1 MSVFRK
7 DNKFF
12 MSDKIV
18 IMHGKLNPDNPTYPE
33 HYHDF
38 VEFVYIL
45 KGSCVHVINQEAYPV
60 KRGDI
65 VIINYNQSHSFFG
78 SPDTEFV
85 EILMKPEYINEA
97 LINQE
102 NAFALLNLSEFENF
116 REILDMEKRCVSFST
131 EQRRSVEQ
139 TIMMMEKELEAK
151 APGYELAIKSQFNFF
166 IIMLFR
172 KMSLLS
178 HEEKF
183 IGISKQLLLYIRQ
196 HANEKLT
203 LPAVAEKCWYNPT
216 YFSRLFKEHT
226 GMTFT
231 AYLNKIR
238 IENATALLRS
248 TDMRIEDICFTV
260 GFSDKSR
267 FYKCFQEHTKL
278 TPYQY
283 RKSKK

>member
-18 IMHGKLNPDNPTYPE
+18 IMHGRVKPENPTYPE

-45 KGSCVHVINQEAYPV
+45 KGNCVHVINGESYPV
-60 KRGDI
+60 KRGDM

-78 SPDTEFV
+78 SPDTEFI

-116 REILDMEKRCVSFST
+116 REILDMEKRCVCFTT
-131 EQRRSVEQ
+131 EERRSVEQ
-139 TIMMMEKELEAK
+139 TIAMMEKELESK
-151 APGYELAIKSQFNFF
+151 APGSELAIKSQLNFL

-178 HEEKF
+178 NEEKF
-183 IGISKQLLLYIRQ
+183 AGISKQLLLYIRQ

-203 LPAVAEKCWYNPT
+203 LSGVAEKCWYNPT
-216 YFSRLFKEHT
+216 YFCRLFKEHT

-231 AYLNKIR
+231 EYLNKIR
-238 IENATALLRS
+238 IENAAALLRS
-248 TDMRIEDICFTV
+248 TDMKIEDICFSV

-267 FYKCFQEHTKL
+267 FFKSFQQYNKM
-278 TPYQY
+278 TPHQY

>member
-12 MSDKIV
+12 MSDKLV
-18 IMHGKLNPDNPTYPE
+18 IMHGRVKPENPIYPE

-38 VEFVYIL
+38 VELVYIL
-45 KGSCVHVINQEAYPV
+45 KGNCVHVINGESYPV
-60 KRGDI
+60 KRGDM

-78 SPDTEFV
+78 SPDTEFI
-85 EILMKPEYINEA
+85 EILMKPEYIDEA

-131 EQRRSVEQ
+131 EERRSVEQ
-139 TIMMMEKELEAK
+139 TVSMMEKELEIK
-151 APGYELAIKSQFNFF
+151 VPGYELAIKSQLNFL

-178 HEEKF
+178 QEERF
-183 IGISKQLLLYIRQ
+183 TGISKPLLLYIRQ

-203 LPAVAEKCWYNPT
+203 LSYIAEKCWYNPT

-231 AYLNKIR
+231 AYLDKIR
-238 IENATALLRS
+238 IENAAALLRS
-248 TDMRIEDICFTV
+248 TDMKVEDVCFSV

-267 FYKCFQEHTKL
+267 FYKCFQKHTTL
-278 TPYQY
+278 TPQQY

>member
-1 MSVFRK
+1 
-7 DNKFF
+7 

-18 IMHGKLNPDNPTYPE
+18 IIHGKLNPDNLTYPE

-45 KGSCVHVINQEAYPV
+45 SGNCVHVINGESYPV
-60 KRGDI
+60 KRGNMI
-65 VIINYNQSHSFFG
+65 IINYNQSHSFFG
-78 SPDTEFV
+78 TPDTEYI

-97 LINQE
+97 LVDQE

-116 REILDMEKRCVSFST
+116 REILDMEKCCVSFST
-131 EQRRSVEQ
+131 EQRRWVEQ
-139 TIMMMEKELEAK
+139 TIIMMKNEMTAKE
-151 APGYELAIKSQFNFF
+151 PGYELVIKSQLNYL
-166 IIMLFR
+166 ITVLFR
-172 KMSLLS
+172 KMSLFS
-178 HEEKF
+178 QDEKF
-183 IGISKQLLLYIRQ
+183 TGISKQLLLYIRQ
-196 HANEKLT
+196 HSAEKLT

-238 IENATALLRS
+238 IENAAALLRS
-248 TDMRIEDICFTV
+248 THMKVEDICFTV

-267 FYKCFQEHTKL
+267 FYKCFQEHTKM